1 MCFFSFFVEGYQ
13 MDPAQLRMIW
23 IILRI
28 RNPYQNL
35 DFPLDSNSFQF
46 AKWKPK
52 KKKLWRPNTS
62 PTSNPSQPQSHPLPN
77 GGTKK
82 WDASIQ
88 IPIRSPPQ
96 GSLVLERSL
105 QIAQSEHRPS
115 VNVAAGVPSL
125 CGTTGKKKG
134 FTEGICR
141 FALFPCPFK
150 RNQRGNWKNV
160 VRSKKSP
167 MQAASPH
174 PQEWPW
180 HSKPQRSVGPRPT
193 KWDGD
198 VGQHSKPAECHWNIN
213 VGKCGVRPY

>member
-1 MCFFSFFVEGYQ
+1 MYHSSDPESVPKPWFSTW
-13 MDPAQLRMIW
+13 L
-23 IILRI
+23 
-28 RNPYQNL
+28 
-35 DFPLDSNSFQF
+35 QF
-46 AKWKPK
+46 LFSLPSGNK
-52 KKKLWRPNTS
+52 KKTLETKNLSDLQPKSTPVH
-62 PTSNPSQPQSHPLPN
+62 PTPKN
-77 GGTKK
+77 GGTKNGMLQFRFP
-82 WDASIQ
+82 SG
-88 IPIRSPPQ
+88 SPPQ

-125 CGTTGKKKG
+125 CGTTGKKQKG

-180 HSKPQRSVGPRPT
+180 HSMPQRSVGPRPT